1 MWSAEVPLA
10 RYGTP
15 EQKAR
20 WLPGLADGSVIGVQA
35 MTETETGSD
44 AMALSTTATRDDDG
58 YVLSGSKIFITNAP
72 VADMFVVFA
81 TIDRSKGWAGVSA
94 FAVDRRLPGIELG
107 VPQDKMGLRTSPMSE
122 VHFVDCRVPHD
133 AVLGKP
139 GGGLAIFNHSMDWE
153 RSLILAT
160 AVGSMQRQL
169 DQCIAYAR
177 ERRQFGKPIGK
188 FQAVSHRIVN
198 MKLRLKGA
206 RLALYH
212 LAWLKSQ
219 GKATPSESAEVKLA
233 ISEAYVE
240 SSLDAI
246 SVHGGYGYMTELELE
261 RELRDAVASRI
272 YSGTSD
278 VLRNVVAS
286 RMGL

>member
-1 MWSAEVPLA
+1 
-10 RYGTP
+10 
-15 EQKAR
+15 
-20 WLPGLADGSVIGVQA
+20 
-35 MTETETGSD
+35 
-44 AMALSTTATRDDDG
+44 
-58 YVLSGSKIFITNAP
+58 
-72 VADMFVVFA
+72 
-81 TIDRSKGWAGVSA
+81 
-94 FAVDRRLPGIELG
+94 
-107 VPQDKMGLRTSPMSE
+107 
-122 VHFVDCRVPHD
+122 
-133 AVLGKP
+133 
-139 GGGLAIFNHSMDWE
+139 
-153 RSLILAT
+153 
-160 AVGSMQRQL
+160 
-169 DQCIAYAR
+169 
-177 ERRQFGKPIGK
+177 
-188 FQAVSHRIVN
+188 

-212 LAWLKSQ
+212 LAWLKAQ